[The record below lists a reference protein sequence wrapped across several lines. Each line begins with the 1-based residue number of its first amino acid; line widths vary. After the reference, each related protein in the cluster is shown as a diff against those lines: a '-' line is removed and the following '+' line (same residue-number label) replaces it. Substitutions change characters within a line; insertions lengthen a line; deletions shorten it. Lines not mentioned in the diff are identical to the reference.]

1 MAIAVLNEGHVDPPI
16 NNGYASTPTPL
27 AKPRFSVPLPCVGLP
42 LSSQSVLRLICPG
55 RRPLGRVHSMSRLR
69 LEFEVLVGRMAGEF
83 QDKRNG
89 SLVFL
94 INQYDHIVNT
104 LNVRTARG

>member
-1 MAIAVLNEGHVDPPI
+1 
-16 NNGYASTPTPL
+16 
-27 AKPRFSVPLPCVGLP
+27 
-42 LSSQSVLRLICPG
+42 
-55 RRPLGRVHSMSRLR
+55 MSRLR